1 MSKKKEIENLPANGN
16 SAKKLEAETLPN
28 NQKEPKSYK
37 SVMKAFEMTHKRL
50 YPELYKTKNK

>member
-1 MSKKKEIENLPANGN
+1 MSKTKETKIQTTNGN
-16 SAKKLEAETLPN
+16 SRKLKDAAPT

-50 YPELYKTKNK
+50 YPELYKSENK